1 MVYFCK
7 SEEHVSQIAKA
18 KNIVVWNKI
27 ACLPA
32 GRIITYRET
41 PSGSWKCYL
50 KLWELKPMADLDSHP
65 KEWRLNIPCD
75 NSPFVDIQWLQI
87 VGDNIFLI
95 PEWQF
100 PVNFDIRF
108 NVGLTPLS

>member
-1 MVYFCK
+1 ML
-7 SEEHVSQIAKA
+7 SQTVRIKTYQ
-18 KNIVVWNKI
+18 VV
-27 ACLPA
+27 
-32 GRIITYRET
+32 
-41 PSGSWKCYL
+41 
-50 KLWELKPMADLDSHP
+50 ADLDSHP

-108 NVGLTPLS
+108 NVGLTPYN